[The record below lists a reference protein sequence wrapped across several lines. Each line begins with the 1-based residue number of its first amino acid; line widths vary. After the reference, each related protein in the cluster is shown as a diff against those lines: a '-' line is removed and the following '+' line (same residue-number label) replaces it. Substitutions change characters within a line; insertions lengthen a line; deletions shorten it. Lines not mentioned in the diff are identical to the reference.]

1 MSNQTN
7 GSGTNDD
14 DLFFTPRIPKA
25 NVEGIAMGAG
35 MGTNLNGY
43 QPDTM
48 LGDGVEAFG
57 GGILGF
63 AVYQSL
69 LTFFALEPA
78 VKAGTI
84 TRGQQ
89 LHQIQKTAW
98 EATKGSAVAIACV
111 SAVLAIFPALA
122 PVAGLTAVVGGVVAG
137 TRIVNAVMDA
147 YTPAQKQVLRAK
159 AEEAGISIKGLTD
172 VDDGIDPAGAPA

>member
-1 MSNQTN
+1 MTYEQNTSL
-7 GSGTNDD
+7 NDD
-14 DLFFTPRIPKA
+14 DFFCPRIPKA

-35 MGTNLNGY
+35 MGTNLNGS

-57 GGILGF
+57 GGILGY

-89 LHQIQKTAW
+89 LQQIQKTAW

-147 YTPAQKQVLRAK
+147 YSPEQKAVLRQK
-159 AEEAGISIKGLTD
+159 AQEAGINIKGLTD
-172 VDDGIDPAGAPA
+172 DDEGTAGAPVPA